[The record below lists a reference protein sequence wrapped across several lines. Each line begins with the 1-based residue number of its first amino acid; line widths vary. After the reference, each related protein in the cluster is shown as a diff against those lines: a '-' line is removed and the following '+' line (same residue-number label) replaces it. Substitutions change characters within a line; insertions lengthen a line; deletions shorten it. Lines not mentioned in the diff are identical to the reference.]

1 MYYWIS
7 FLFDI
12 HKEKF
17 MEKLE
22 CVTKWRVSPFV
33 YFTQLLAFVK
43 TLFPVYVIQVHVKLI
58 SQIQV

>member
-1 MYYWIS
+1 
-7 FLFDI
+7 
-12 HKEKF
+12 

-22 CVTKWRVSPFV
+22 CVTKWMVSPFV

>member
-7 FLFDI
+7 LLFDI
-12 HKEKF
+12 YKEQF

-22 CVTKWRVSPFV
+22 CVTKWMVSPFV
-33 YFTQLLAFVK
+33 YFPQLLAFVK
-43 TLFPVYVIQVHVKLI
+43 TLFPVYAIQVHVKLI